1 MGWTIQGSNPG
12 GAMDFSLL
20 QNVHTGSG
28 AQPATYLIGAAGSFS
43 GGGGGQS
50 GGVFEH

>member
-28 AQPATYLIGAAGSFS
+28 AQPATYLIGAGGSFS

-50 GGVFEH
+50 GCDIEH

>member
-28 AQPATYLIGAAGSFS
+28 AQPAICLIGANEAFRDECIQLFIYS
-43 GGGGGQS
+43 
-50 GGVFEH
+50 V